1 MTVSTGNTYLD
12 SLASGSAAAGTSGT
26 ATAKS
31 SSTIDQAGFLKL
43 LTTQLQTQDPT
54 APVDNT
60 QMVAQMAQFSSV
72 AGISEM
78 NTSLKAMATDIAA
91 ARFGDASGWIGRG
104 ALINSDTASA
114 LSTGAYA
121 GQITLPSEAKDVTL
135 TLVDASGQSVYSKD
149 LGAHDA
155 GALDWSW
162 DGKDASGT
170 AVAGPLQLV
179 VGAQGTSGT
188 SIKPT
193 NATWTE
199 VQSVQ
204 SPATGTT
211 TLVTPLGSFAPS
223 QVLQLG

>member
-1 MTVSTGNTYLD
+1 MTTTNAYLD
-12 SLASGSAAAGTSGT
+12 SLVNKTGSSAATTTKSASSG
-26 ATAKS
+26 
-31 SSTIDQAGFLKL
+31 TIDQAGFLKL

-54 APVDNT
+54 QPVDNT

-78 NTSLKAMATDIAA
+78 NVSLKAMASDIAA
-91 ARFGDASGWIGRG
+91 ARFGDASGWIGRAALIQSSVAG
-104 ALINSDTASA
+104 ALSN
-114 LSTGAYA
+114 GAYA
-121 GQITLPSEAKDVTL
+121 GSITLPAEAQDVTL
-135 TLVDASGQSVYSKD
+135 TLVDGNGQTVYAKD
-149 LGAHDA
+149 LGARQA
-155 GALDWSW
+155 GAVDWSW
-162 DGKDASGT
+162 DGKDASGN

-179 VGAQGTSGT
+179 VGATGTGGTSLDV
-188 SIKPT
+188 T

-204 SPATGTT
+204 SPASGST